1 MWPWDSVLDCAHKE
15 EYTLLLFF
23 PPSSTIV
30 MECRGLGSYIESC
43 GQKQHRAGRAE
54 QEVRRSQ
61 SFWQHDKAEML
72 YHLGPF
78 YERKKNISICLR
90 WYYFWSVT
98 CSQAYILTG
107 AVTIYCFVWP
117 EQLHCHFGNASL
129 LSNYVVLGE
138 FAKPHFPVHGDGC
151 RDGDMIHTGQ
161 AEHSLGFFYLKLAG
175 KSLLLCWSWGC
186 KSMSWSFL
194 KI

>member
-1 MWPWDSVLDCAHKE
+1 MIELRCYTILDLFMREKKHFYLFKVVLF
-15 EYTLLLFF
+15 L
-23 PPSSTIV
+23 V
-30 MECRGLGSYIESC
+30 
-43 GQKQHRAGRAE
+43 
-54 QEVRRSQ
+54 
-61 SFWQHDKAEML
+61 
-72 YHLGPF
+72 
-78 YERKKNISICLR
+78 
-90 WYYFWSVT
+90 SVT

-117 EQLHCHFGNASL
+117 EQLHCHLGNASL

-175 KSLLLCWSWGC
+175 KSLLLCWS
-186 KSMSWSFL
+186 
-194 KI
+194 